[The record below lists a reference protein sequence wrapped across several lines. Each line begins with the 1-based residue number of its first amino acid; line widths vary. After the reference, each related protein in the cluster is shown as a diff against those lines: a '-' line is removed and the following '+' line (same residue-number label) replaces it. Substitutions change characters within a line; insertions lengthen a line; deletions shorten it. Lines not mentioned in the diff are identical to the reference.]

1 MTFDELWPHLL
12 IPGEFDSM
20 DECDQERWRGALRQA
35 WQAGVDETAR
45 RCAEVVTG
53 CFTPA
58 KEVKTTKLLN
68 GIGFERTI
76 KEIGAANELIKQE
89 YPEAF
94 K

>member
-20 DECDQERWRGALRQA
+20 DECDQERWRGVLRQA

-45 RCAEVVTG
+45 RCAELCRAAVT
-53 CFTPA
+53 
-58 KEVKTTKLLN
+58 N
-68 GIGFERTI
+68 SGF
-76 KEIGAANELIKQE
+76 AAEAEADIHSTFH
-89 YPEAF
+89 EAF